1 MFFTP
6 LTLRNNRIIFIRE
19 EIMNLDDRIEIKPGV
34 MLGKP
39 VIKGTRITVELILE
53 RLQAGETLGQITHSL
68 KNIEIDDVHA
78 AVEYAIESVRREKV
92 YITATADGEAN
103 L

>member
-1 MFFTP
+1 
-6 LTLRNNRIIFIRE
+6 
-19 EIMNLDDRIEIKPGV
+19 MNLDDRIEIRPGV

-53 RLQAGETLGQITHSL
+53 RLQAGETVEQIAHSL
-68 KNIEIDDVHA
+68 KNIDIDDVHA

-92 YITATADGEAN
+92 YITAAANREAN
-103 L
+103 Q

>member
-1 MFFTP
+1 
-6 LTLRNNRIIFIRE
+6 
-19 EIMNLDDRIEIKPGV
+19 MNLDDRIEIKPGV

>member
-1 MFFTP
+1 
-6 LTLRNNRIIFIRE
+6 
-19 EIMNLDDRIEIKPGV
+19 MNLDDRIEIKPGV

-53 RLQAGETLGQITHSL
+53 RLQAGETLEQITHSL
-68 KNIEIDDVHA
+68 KNIDIDDVHA

-92 YITATADGEAN
+92 YITTTADGEAN

>member
-1 MFFTP
+1 
-6 LTLRNNRIIFIRE
+6 
-19 EIMNLDDRIEIKPGV
+19 MNFDDRIEIKPGV

-53 RLQAGETLGQITHSL
+53 RLQAGETVEQITHSL
-68 KNIEIDDVHA
+68 KNIDIADVHA

-92 YITATADGEAN
+92 YITVAANREAN
-103 L
+103 Q

>member
-1 MFFTP
+1 
-6 LTLRNNRIIFIRE
+6 
-19 EIMNLDDRIEIKPGV
+19 MNLDDRIEIRPGV

-53 RLQAGETLGQITHSL
+53 RLQAGETIEQITHSL
-68 KNIEIDDVHA
+68 KNIDIDDVHA

-92 YITATADGEAN
+92 YITAATNREEN
-103 L
+103 Q

>member
-1 MFFTP
+1 
-6 LTLRNNRIIFIRE
+6 
-19 EIMNLDDRIEIKPGV
+19 MNLDDRIEIKPGV

-53 RLQAGETLGQITHSL
+53 RLQAGETLEQITHSL
-68 KNIEIDDVHA
+68 KNIDIDDVHA

-92 YITATADGEAN
+92 YITATVDGEVN

>member
-1 MFFTP
+1 
-6 LTLRNNRIIFIRE
+6 
-19 EIMNLDDRIEIKPGV
+19 MNWDERIEIKPGV

-53 RLQAGETLGQITHSL
+53 RLQAGETVEQITRSL
-68 KNIEIDDVHA
+68 KNLDIDDVHA

-92 YITATADGEAN
+92 FITAASDREAN
-103 L
+103 Q

>member
-1 MFFTP
+1 
-6 LTLRNNRIIFIRE
+6 
-19 EIMNLDDRIEIKPGV
+19 MNLDDRIEIRPGV

-53 RLQAGETLGQITHSL
+53 RLQAGETVEQITRSL
-68 KNIEIDDVHA
+68 NNLDIDDVHA

-92 YITATADGEAN
+92 YITAATNRETN
-103 L
+103 Q